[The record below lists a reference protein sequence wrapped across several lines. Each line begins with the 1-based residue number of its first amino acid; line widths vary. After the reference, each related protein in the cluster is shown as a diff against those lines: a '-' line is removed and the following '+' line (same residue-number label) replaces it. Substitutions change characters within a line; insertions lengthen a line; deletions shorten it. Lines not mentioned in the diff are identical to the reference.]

1 MPALHISWS
10 ANCSAFL
17 EVLHMSQP
25 SSIWHSR
32 VFEYVLAITNHS
44 FRLSKNRYSIPPAQW
59 KYIDDLLSDVCL
71 CFWDGG
77 IVKRIFLGYC
87 FQNRSPRRNKSKIP
101 RRLPFDGTL
110 HEGVMGWRGLLRR
123 PWPII
128 IA

>member
-44 FRLSKNRYSIPPAQW
+44 LRLSKNRYSIPPAQW
-59 KYIDDLLSDVCL
+59 KYIGDSIGVPEETKVKFLAGCHLMVLFMRALWVGAVC
-71 CFWDGG
+71 
-77 IVKRIFLGYC
+77 
-87 FQNRSPRRNKSKIP
+87 
-101 RRLPFDGTL
+101 
-110 HEGVMGWRGLLRR
+110 
-123 PWPII
+123 
-128 IA
+128 